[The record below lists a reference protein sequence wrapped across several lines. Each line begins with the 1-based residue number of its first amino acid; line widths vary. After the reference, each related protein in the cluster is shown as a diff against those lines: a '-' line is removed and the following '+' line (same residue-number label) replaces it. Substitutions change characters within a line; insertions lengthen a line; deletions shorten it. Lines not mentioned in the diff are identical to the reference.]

1 MFKIIMSIKEEIEY
15 VNRNKTLKMDRF
27 GGKWK
32 SKSLKL
38 KNSVVK
44 LNRLDTAK
52 EGISEWGFRAE
63 KINK

>member
-1 MFKIIMSIKEEIEY
+1 MSIKEEIEY

-44 LNRLDTAK
+44 VNRLDTAK
-52 EGISEWGFRAE
+52 EGISEWEGCLE
-63 KINK
+63 EITQKK